1 LTMDHKCNCAT
12 GVQLGATNELHP
24 PTPAGSTLGARRF
37 DGAGTPTP
45 LRPRGCTP
53 VKKPLDIFDSGKG
66 GLESRLAIGSHG
78 IVL

>member
-1 LTMDHKCNCAT
+1 M
-12 GVQLGATNELHP
+12 VQAP
-24 PTPAGSTLGARRF
+24 
-37 DGAGTPTP
+37 PTP